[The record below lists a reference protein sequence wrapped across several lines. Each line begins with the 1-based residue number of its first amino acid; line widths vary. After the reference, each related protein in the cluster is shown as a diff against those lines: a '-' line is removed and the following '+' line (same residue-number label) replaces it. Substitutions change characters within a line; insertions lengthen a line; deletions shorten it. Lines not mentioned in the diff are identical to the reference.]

1 MTQLP
6 LNGFRATKTR
16 DLFAF
21 LFVGATA
28 ALTYVFCSK
37 YVLGL
42 QLPLADWLVGGLL
55 YAGFVPIVYT
65 AHRLI
70 SFRSDARHTY
80 ALPRYVGV
88 QAGALIVASLMSY
101 LVYHSLDLS
110 HGVGS
115 VLVISA
121 SSAFSFVA
129 MRGWAF
135 AEKALVHA

>member
-1 MTQLP
+1 MTQLSSR
-6 LNGFRATKTR
+6 GRKTAATR

-42 QLPLADWLVGGLL
+42 QLPIADWIVGGLL
-55 YAGFVPIVYT
+55 YAAFVPVVYT

-70 SFRSDARHTY
+70 SFRSGARHVY
-80 ALPRYVGV
+80 ALPRYVAV
-88 QAGALIVASLMSY
+88 QIGALTVASLMSY
-101 LVYHSLDLS
+101 LVYHTLDLS

-115 VLVISA
+115 VLVICA
-121 SSAFSFVA
+121 SSSFSFVA

-135 AEKALVHA
+135 AEKVMVPA